1 MKNKN
6 LDNHISYENV
16 TKLYKQ
22 FFSRQI
28 EKQYESLMDNFVGE
42 VSYYALIND
51 RDIAEL
57 ELIMER
63 IERNTKRL
71 LLNYQNKLITKNRE
85 LC

>member
-1 MKNKN
+1 
-6 LDNHISYENV
+6 ENV

-51 RDIAEL
+51 KDIAEL

>member
-57 ELIMER
+57 QLIIER
-63 IERNTKRL
+63 IERNSKRL
-71 LLNYQNKLITKNRE
+71 LLNYQNKLLTKNKE
-85 LC
+85 L

>member
-16 TKLYKQ
+16 RKLYKQ

-57 ELIMER
+57 QLIMER
-63 IERNTKRL
+63 IERNSKRL
-71 LLNYQNKLITKNRE
+71 LLNYQNKLITKNKE

>member
-57 ELIMER
+57 QLIIER
-63 IERNTKRL
+63 IERNSKRL
-71 LLNYQNKLITKNRE
+71 LLNYQNKLLTKNKE

>member
-51 RDIAEL
+51 KDIAEL

>member
-1 MKNKN
+1 MKNIN

-57 ELIMER
+57 QLIIER
-63 IERNTKRL
+63 IERNSKRL
-71 LLNYQNKLITKNRE
+71 LLNYQNKLLTKNKE
-85 LC
+85 L